1 MNFTRTT
8 LEKIEII
15 FEEQEY
21 LVRCEKGNFNSG
33 YCILEEHKVVV
44 INKFF
49 DLKGRIN
56 ILLDILSTILVIEE
70 KLSNKSLHFFKQILK
85 SQEYQSKA

>member
-1 MNFTRTT
+1 MNYTKTT
-8 LEKIEII
+8 LEKLETI
-15 FEEQEY
+15 FAEQEY
-21 LVRCEKGNFNSG
+21 IVRFEKGNFKSG
-33 YCILEEHKVVV
+33 YCIVENSKIVV

-70 KLSNKSLHFFKQILK
+70 RLSAKSLHFFKQILK
-85 SQEYQSKA
+85 SQEYQSKI